1 MTTPKLDD
9 QRLNDVVR
17 DWMRDD
23 DERTPDRSGQVS
35 RIMDGAD
42 ATRQRHR
49 WWPVIPFGRRAVH
62 SARDDE
68 RSPAAGTS
76 SGGAVAAL
84 SPVRVVASLAVVAVA
99 VTTLLYAAGQVPPA
113 TVGPGSGPMLPA
125 DAALFDQ
132 LDEVWADDEVDAAS
146 VLEVYAAD
154 AVHTSLWTDKAERF
168 TGGEDI
174 AARIRVSS
182 RLSRDDTRRV
192 RLPDTLGGV
201 RRYLTIHPDIGGMP
215 CVFWIADDRI
225 TRHDCILPMASYFAV
240 PFVAGDP
247 PTDVTRDELAA
258 LNLKAWGGDREA
270 LEQAVSPDIIHQVAF
285 DNVETTYD
293 GIDEYWS
300 VTNVGRT
307 PVPEIPNVDLPA
319 PEGELRWV
327 DFSDVGGGALCTFW
341 ARDDQIARHDCIVP
355 TSR

>member
-9 QRLNDVVR
+9 QHLNDVIR
-17 DWMRDD
+17 GWMRDD
-23 DERTPDRSGQVS
+23 DERAPDRPGQVD
-35 RIMDGAD
+35 RIMDGID

-247 PTDVTRDELAA
+247 PTDV
-258 LNLKAWGGDREA
+258 
-270 LEQAVSPDIIHQVAF
+270 SPDIIHQVAF